1 MALFKCDSV
10 CVHMCV
16 SVHLN
21 IVGYVCVCVCDSVFK
36 RIDGYVVFSL
46 SNSVD
51 VLLFFLLVFVS
62 INIVAYLVCVCFFV
76 CVKAFGQWEQ
86 EIVIE

>member
-1 MALFKCDSV
+1 M
-10 CVHMCV
+10 
-16 SVHLN
+16 
-21 IVGYVCVCVCDSVFK
+21 CDSVFK
-36 RIDGYVVFSL
+36 RMDGYVVFSV

-51 VLLFFLLVFVS
+51 VLLFFLFVFVS
-62 INIVAYLVCVCFFV
+62 INIVACLVCVYLCVCV